1 MHAASAKG
9 NEQKSVEESEK
20 GRGPVLLDCNSGT
33 VDRMVEITKGTRS
46 SLSSCQKEGSDVEV
60 ERKSRDTWRQLVGS

>member
-9 NEQKSVEESEK
+9 NEQRSVEESEK

-33 VDRMVEITKGTRS
+33 VDRMLEENEGYQEFIEQ
-46 SLSSCQKEGSDVEV
+46 LSR
-60 ERKSRDTWRQLVGS
+60 RKCC